1 MIFFE
6 LSRIL
11 EVLFRIAKLRFDNNW
26 EKIVYYY
33 EKEFRLK
40 YNSMISIK
48 SFFKTITAKNYFYL
62 LTNFYLIYIIN
73 LHTSSHPKSTSQDK
87 NIAAF
92 LEKLFNI
99 TSNVGKERML
109 EFSI

>member
-33 EKEFRLK
+33 EKEFRFK

-48 SFFKTITAKNYFYL
+48 SFFKTITAKN
-62 LTNFYLIYIIN
+62 
-73 LHTSSHPKSTSQDK
+73 
-87 NIAAF
+87 
-92 LEKLFNI
+92 
-99 TSNVGKERML
+99 
-109 EFSI
+109 